1 MGRLLRISALVLTG
15 IAVGTIATRFLS
27 LDKIKFQKPSKIAD
41 KNHQP
46 KEVDNV
52 QEEEETKSDDSEMF
66 I

>member
-15 IAVGTIATRFLS
+15 IAVGTFVTRFLS
-27 LDKIKFQKPSKIAD
+27 LDRIRFQKPSRPED
-41 KNHQP
+41 KDQQP

-52 QEEEETKSDDSEMF
+52 KEEEGKSNDSEMF

>member
-15 IAVGTIATRFLS
+15 IAVGTFVTKFLS
-27 LDKIKFQKPSKIAD
+27 LEKINFQKPNRLAD

-46 KEVDNV
+46 EEVDNV
-52 QEEEETKSDDSEMF
+52 QKEETKSDDSEMF